1 MFIERRDDHILL
13 LLGKVRIG
21 SKRDLKYPHV
31 PEISVQISRQRQQHG
46 RVSMPQHVRG
56 KLVNYQL
63 APFASGAVLAAGA
76 FIQIIHESCPRADI
90 GHSRP
95 QMAVR
100 IRTDQ
105 SSF

>member
-1 MFIERRDDHILL
+1 MTSNIRMSQKFLCRF
-13 LLGKVRIG
+13 
-21 SKRDLKYPHV
+21 HV
-31 PEISVQISRQRQQHG
+31 NVSIKQHG